1 MGLSPIKRLLS
12 KAKLGSDEGLEH
24 EPQGLL
30 PEPLFLR
37 ALCLERKRA
46 ERSRKPF
53 VLMLLE
59 ARDPFQD
66 GNEDNVFDKTVA
78 AIHSSIRETDL
89 AGWYKVNFTLGV
101 IFTELGLADKKSI
114 LAALRLKAA

>member
-1 MGLSPIKRLLS
+1 RTSTSRATSPRAGRRKNPVWLS
-12 KAKLGSDEGLEH
+12 KARLRSYERLDELH
-24 EPQGLL
+24 GLL

-59 ARDPFQD
+59 ARQPFQN
-66 GNEDNVFDKTVA
+66 GNEDSVFDKTVS
-78 AIHSSIRETDL
+78 AIHSSIREPDL
-89 AGWYKVNFTLGV
+89 AGWYKVN
-101 IFTELGLADKKSI
+101 
-114 LAALRLKAA
+114 